1 MWACQLTHTH
11 MHTHTHTRARMTL
24 MTRGL
29 AAITCSHRLPVSAF
43 LAPPLYIL
51 GLPGEVPVFNSLGTR
66 PGCAHVGS
74 LCCKPAQ
81 VLIIA
86 KSGWLLCAGGQV
98 GCETSATSAI
108 DNTHTTHTHRTHHT
122 RHTHTPV
129 DSLAAIGHNA
139 LDLVVDLMPACPGD
153 GFIIPL
159 LFWDTHNLHISVNQV
174 SPTTLGFPW
183 WTWLGQLFKECL
195 LWNAVIRHLG

>member
-1 MWACQLTHTH
+1 MYTHTH
-11 MHTHTHTRARMTL
+11 THTHTRKRTHAHTRTHTHTRARMTL

-29 AAITCSHRLPVSAF
+29 AAITCSHRLPVSAS

-66 PGCAHVGS
+66 PGCVHVGS

-86 KSGWLLCAGGQV
+86 KSGWLFRAGGQV

-108 DNTHTTHTHRTHHT
+108 DNTHHT
-122 RHTHTPV
+122 RHTHTHIH
-129 DSLAAIGHNA
+129 AHA
-139 LDLVVDLMPACPGD
+139 L
-153 GFIIPL
+153 
-159 LFWDTHNLHISVNQV
+159 
-174 SPTTLGFPW
+174 
-183 WTWLGQLFKECL
+183 
-195 LWNAVIRHLG
+195 